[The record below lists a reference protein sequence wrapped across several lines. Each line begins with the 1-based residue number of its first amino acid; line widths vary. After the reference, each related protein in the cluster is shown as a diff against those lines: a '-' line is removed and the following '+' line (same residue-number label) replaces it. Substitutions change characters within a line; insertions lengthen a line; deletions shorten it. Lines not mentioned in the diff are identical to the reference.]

1 MGLTIGSWEIADPSV
16 QGVTLRPMVGG
27 FELIFGL
34 RVPIRAVEHVVR
46 RVSVAG
52 SRITVRPNDGEPWIL
67 GFARPERPFEITSM
81 SGGQTV
87 SHDLYLYLQPGQ
99 LAALEKVR
107 GSGDLSF
114 EFASVGTG
122 FDEHGE
128 QYVLG
133 NWHHRVSRS
142 DWIGQ
147 LHAAGARDVLLLEV
161 PIPLKDTD
169 DEWRSIAASLQRAE
183 EQYLNGDYHSCIAS
197 CRTVMEE
204 LGMYRYRDSK
214 WASKALGPLASR
226 STRDEMEKA
235 AREAAV
241 YAVIR
246 HYTHQAHHGPSEGGV
261 PAYTR
266 AEAQF
271 VISLTAAAAAHAQAV

>member
-1 MGLTIGSWEIADPSV
+1 MGLTVGSWQIADLRV
-16 QGVTLRPMVGG
+16 QSVTLRPMVGG

-34 RVPIRAVEHVVR
+34 RVAIRAVQNVVR

-52 SRITVRPNDGEPWIL
+52 SRITVRPNDGEPWSL
-67 GFARPERPFEITSM
+67 GFARPERPFVITST
-81 SGGQTV
+81 SGGATE

-99 LAALEKVR
+99 LAALETLR
-107 GSGDLSF
+107 GTGDLSF
-114 EFASVGTG
+114 EFAASGTG
-122 FDEHGE
+122 FDENGE

-133 NWHHRVSRS
+133 DWRHRVSRS

-147 LHAAGARDVLLLEV
+147 LHTAGARDVLLLEV
-161 PIPLKDTD
+161 PIPIEGAA
-169 DEWRSIAASLQRAE
+169 DEWRSVAESLQRAE
-183 EQYLNGDYHSCIAS
+183 EQYRSGDYHSCIGS
-197 CRTVMEE
+197 CRTAMEE
-204 LGMYRYRDSK
+204 LGMYRHGDRE
-214 WASKALGPLASR
+214 WASKALGALASG
-226 STRDEMEKA
+226 STRNDMDKA

-241 YAVIR
+241 YAVLR

-271 VISLTAAAAAHAQAV
+271 VISLTVAAAAHVQAG